1 MNSDDPWAL
10 RPHSAFP
17 ARCGSEFRRAID
29 LDMGSMAGRVED
41 MWKHMCKSG
50 KIIGHDWKIMGKS
63 DNVNN
68 IRKDYKL
75 QILANNMEGVS
86 KQNWHMTNFL
96 T

>member
-1 MNSDDPWAL
+1 M
-10 RPHSAFP
+10 R
-17 ARCGSEFRRAID
+17 
-29 LDMGSMAGRVED
+29 
-41 MWKHMCKSG
+41 KSG

-63 DNVNN
+63 YNVNH

>member
-1 MNSDDPWAL
+1 
-10 RPHSAFP
+10 
-17 ARCGSEFRRAID
+17 
-29 LDMGSMAGRVED
+29 
-41 MWKHMCKSG
+41 MCKSG